1 MQIQCSE
8 GESAS
13 AQSCLESGSGDK
25 AIGTAMLI
33 SRSSAEC
40 HLYIELHACE
50 CGEARAP
57 WKHQL
62 ESRVDALVTVYDGVC
77 ERCTRPWTF
86 EFALD
91 PEAAPIGKFG
101 GARPSQI
108 VDAGQFLAVADAA
121 ARAVPHEE
129 NHLDELS
136 RQRARALMLRAVAA
150 IEEVLK
156 LIPQGAD
163 RVAADSLFST
173 LGKQMYLAELGRFR
187 KSRLEAVLE
196 IYRRAV
202 ARLS

>member
-1 MQIQCSE
+1 MQIRHSE
-8 GESAS
+8 GESTNAR
-13 AQSCLESGSGDK
+13 SCLEGGSGSNS
-25 AIGTAMLI
+25 AGTATLI

-57 WKHQL
+57 WKHRL
-62 ESRVDALVTVYDGVC
+62 ESRIDALVTVYDGVC

-91 PEAAPIGKFG
+91 PEVAPIGKFG

-108 VDAGQFLAVADAA
+108 VDAGQYLAVADAA
-121 ARAVPHEE
+121 ARAVPGEVSR
-129 NHLDELS
+129 LDELS

-156 LIPQGAD
+156 LIPDGAD
-163 RVAADSLFST
+163 RAAAESLSSA
-173 LGKQMYLAELGRFR
+173 LC
-187 KSRLEAVLE
+187 
-196 IYRRAV
+196 
-202 ARLS
+202 

>member
-1 MQIQCSE
+1 
-8 GESAS
+8 
-13 AQSCLESGSGDK
+13 
-25 AIGTAMLI
+25 MLI

-77 ERCTRPWTF
+77 EQCARPWSF

-91 PEAAPIGKFG
+91 PEVAPIGKFG

-121 ARAVPHEE
+121 ARAVPAEV
-129 NHLDELS
+129 NRLDDLS
-136 RQRARALMLRAVAA
+136 RQRARALMQRAVAA

-156 LIPQGAD
+156 LIPHGAD
-163 RVAADSLFST
+163 RVTVDTLSSA
-173 LGKQMYLAELGRFR
+173 LGKQMYLAEPGRFR
-187 KSRLEAVLE
+187 QSRLEAVLGV
-196 IYRRAV
+196 YRQAV
-202 ARLS
+202 AQLS

>member
-13 AQSCLESGSGDK
+13 AQSCLESGSGSNAK
-25 AIGTAMLI
+25 GTAMLI

-77 ERCTRPWTF
+77 ERCTRPWIF

-91 PEAAPIGKFG
+91 PEVAPSGKFG

-121 ARAVPHEE
+121 ARAVPAEV
-129 NHLDELS
+129 NRLDDWS
-136 RQRARALMLRAVAA
+136 RQRARALMQRAVAA

-163 RVAADSLFST
+163 RVAADALFSA
-173 LGKQMYLAELGRFR
+173 LGKQMYLAEPGRFR
-187 KSRLEAVLE
+187 KSRLEAVLGVYCE
-196 IYRRAV
+196 AV

>member
-1 MQIQCSE
+1 MQIRCSE
-8 GESAS
+8 NESTN
-13 AQSCLESGSGDK
+13 AQSRLESGSGSN
-25 AIGTAMLI
+25 AMGSTMLI

-91 PEAAPIGKFG
+91 PEVAPIGKFG
-101 GARPSQI
+101 GARPSLI
-108 VDAGQFLAVADAA
+108 VDAGQFLAAADAA
-121 ARAVPHEE
+121 ARAVPGEA
-129 NHLDELS
+129 NRLDDLS

-163 RVAADSLFST
+163 RIAVDSMFSA
-173 LGKQMYLAELGRFR
+173 LGKQMYLAEPGRFR
-187 KSRLEAVLE
+187 KSRLEAVLDV
-196 IYRRAV
+196 YRQAV

>member
-1 MQIQCSE
+1 MQIRCSE
-8 GESAS
+8 NESTN
-13 AQSCLESGSGDK
+13 AQSCLESGSGSN
-25 AIGTAMLI
+25 AMGTTMLI

-77 ERCTRPWTF
+77 ERCTRPWMF

-91 PEAAPIGKFG
+91 PEVAPMGKFG
-101 GARPSQI
+101 GARPSLI
-108 VDAGQFLAVADAA
+108 VDAGQFLAAADAA
-121 ARAVPHEE
+121 ARAVPAQA
-129 NHLDELS
+129 NGIDDLS

-163 RVAADSLFST
+163 RVTADSLFSA
-173 LGKQMYLAELGRFR
+173 LGKQMYLAEPGRFR
-187 KSRLEAVLE
+187 KSRLEAVLGV
-196 IYRRAV
+196 YRQAV